1 LSNKYAILLLY
12 FLDKNKKSNL
22 VIAKI
27 VREINLVNNLKTNIL
42 IKNNFIDFERITI
55 NIASKFVYISNCNII
70 ISIKVKTSRV
80 VIYISIYIRKTIIVF
95 FQLKIIVFVYYNSI
109 LSNWNFLFKLN
120 KLNLLLYTYLVNIE
134 FRIILIRNNT
144 NKTIQ
149 LSRNYCVERIIEL
162 DFLNIF

>member
-109 LSNWNFLFKLN
+109 LSN
-120 KLNLLLYTYLVNIE
+120 
-134 FRIILIRNNT
+134 
-144 NKTIQ
+144 
-149 LSRNYCVERIIEL
+149 
-162 DFLNIF
+162 